1 MGRLTGLNLG
11 PLTLKFD
18 KDARRKDDRRSAQDI
33 VARLTREALAGVNN
47 DATKNVI
54 GKGIKDLQ
62 TGSANVIS
70 GKQDLGTSTLL
81 SAGLENAKI
90 KGSTLLSD
98 DTIKSAKKE
107 ASGFVDETSKLAVD
121 QSIRKLTDYSAG
133 ITEKDRVV
141 GENIDNLLNH
151 PSLGSSARTVLTN
164 PNFTD
169 TQKVDYLFGLT
180 RELAGIK
187 TQGDRAQLRIKDS
200 EADLV
205 KASKNKTL
213 NNVIKTFKP
222 ASYGMVI
229 GDAGQ
234 ITLGGDQT
242 LPLSAVGNGAY
253 TADIK
258 ASHGFFKDTDV
269 SEKIK
274 LDDTAHFFDNTV
286 KLKLDEIPTQIGTS
300 DTGEPII
307 KPVAGTIDFDSLN
320 YGALYHKYLRTKFD
334 DEYSR
339 DDFESEISQY
349 LRSQIFG
356 GSKQDFDSKLAD
368 NIDLAISSK
377 MADQL
382 YSILE
387 TYDVNAKAAAYAK
400 YVDEAGT
407 GTMLGGALKEKTA
420 DINEA
425 EFFREY
431 EVNQSEMFASGKS
444 YDSYMRAHREG
455 SQDKFLRAASNQFN
469 GLRQR
474 FVDVLNRYGDETGSL
489 KDALT
494 EKIGYDVEEFFE
506 HTLLNGDISVINNS
520 LIQIGRYLELNDND
534 IASMI
539 KYVIDDQATFANVIK
554 LRDKIYK
561 DDMNS
566 LAPEAVGLKGVYGN
580 VAAFNKNIAFSGDEQ
595 IFEDIRLE
603 LAGDNKTILENLYKE
618 VKTNSKLGNLLSSVE
633 TEYSQSQG
641 SGLTIGGGDPVDASD
656 ADVLADQIAE
666 LDAGTE
672 SVPATTTEVASVVNV
687 MLPDLAQAGIDV
699 DTYLDELLK
708 NMNYMARD
716 KAKFKQDIINQLNF
730 DIG

>member
-1 MGRLTGLNLG
+1 MNLG
-11 PLTLKFD
+11 PLTRKVDRD
-18 KDARRKDDRRSAQDI
+18 KKEERKTDRLNAQDL
-33 VARLTREALAGVNN
+33 VAKLTRDSLAGVKT
-47 DATKNVI
+47 DATKNFI

-81 SAGLENAKI
+81 SSGLENAKI

-98 DTIKSAKKE
+98 DALKSAKEE

-121 QSIRKLTDYSAG
+121 QSIKKLTDFRAG

-141 GENIDNLLNH
+141 AANIDNLINH

-169 TQKVDYLFGLT
+169 TQKSDYLFTLT

-187 TQGDRAQLRIKDS
+187 TQGDRAQLRVKDS

-222 ASYGMVI
+222 ASYGMTV
-229 GDAGQ
+229 GEAGN
-234 ITLGGDQT
+234 IVLGGDQG
-242 LPLSAVGNGAY
+242 LPLSAVGNGAD
-253 TADIK
+253 TADIA
-258 ASHGFFKDTDV
+258 ASHGFFDNSDV
-269 SEKIK
+269 SDKVK
-274 LDDTAHFFDNTV
+274 LDNTTHFFDNTV

-300 DTGEPII
+300 DTGEAII
-307 KPVAGTIDFDSLN
+307 APVAGTIDFDSLN

-356 GSKQDFDSKLAD
+356 GSKQDFDSELAD

-387 TYDVNAKAAAYAK
+387 TYDVNAKAAAYTK
-400 YVDEAGT
+400 YVDEAGQ
-407 GTMLGGALKEKTA
+407 GTKLGGALKEKTA

-444 YDSYMRAHREG
+444 YDDYIRTHREG

-469 GLRQR
+469 GFRQR

-506 HTLLNGDISVINNS
+506 HTLLNGDISHINNS

-539 KYVIDDQATFANVIK
+539 KYVIDEPETFANVI
-554 LRDKIYK
+554 
-561 DDMNS
+561 
-566 LAPEAVGLKGVYGN
+566 
-580 VAAFNKNIAFSGDEQ
+580 Q
-595 IFEDIRLE
+595 
-603 LAGDNKTILENLYKE
+603 
-618 VKTNSKLGNLLSSVE
+618 
-633 TEYSQSQG
+633 
-641 SGLTIGGGDPVDASD
+641 
-656 ADVLADQIAE
+656 
-666 LDAGTE
+666 
-672 SVPATTTEVASVVNV
+672 
-687 MLPDLAQAGIDV
+687 
-699 DTYLDELLK
+699 
-708 NMNYMARD
+708 
-716 KAKFKQDIINQLNF
+716 
-730 DIG
+730 